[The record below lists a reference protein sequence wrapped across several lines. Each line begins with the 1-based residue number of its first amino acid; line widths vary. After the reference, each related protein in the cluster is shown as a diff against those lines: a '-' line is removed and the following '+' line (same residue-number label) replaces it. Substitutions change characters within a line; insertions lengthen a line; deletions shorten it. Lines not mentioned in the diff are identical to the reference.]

1 MVRRAERGFESSLA
15 PQSRSRVTPA
25 RPLVTPPCG
34 RFFISP
40 PLATFPEM
48 IAIIGNCSIPFLLGG
63 TADTVASYV
72 AFVATLLLIQVA
84 YAQAAALVSRARR
97 AIRCQ
102 LCRAHIH
109 EHKPCEQAL

>member
-25 RPLVTPPCG
+25 CG

-48 IAIIGNCSIPFLLGG
+48 IAIIGNCSIAFLLGG

-72 AFVATLLLIQVA
+72 AFVATLLLIQVTC
-84 YAQAAALVSRARR
+84 AQAAAMVSRAS
-97 AIRCQ
+97 RCQ
-102 LCRAHIH
+102 LCR
-109 EHKPCEQAL
+109 EHSMSTSPVNRPCEQAL